1 MSDSDLYESGGCFM
15 KLHVDATFRWLDR
28 TCLCNRREA
37 GKAGEFVALNE
48 VSRTS
53 DNSLDTVGV

>member
-1 MSDSDLYESGGCFM
+1 M